1 MGRTKQLLPL
11 GNRTVIEHCLST
23 IIASRVVDIVVVL
36 GHDAG
41 DISTAIHAFPVKT
54 VFNEQQASE
63 MAGSV
68 RTGLPAVDPAATGIL
83 ICLADHPLVT
93 PETMKGLIAL
103 HEEHPESII
112 IPSFNRQRGHPPLFP
127 REMLA
132 EIFVSS
138 SLRDVIQGHA
148 GSIAYLD
155 SEDEGILL
163 DMDTMDAYEEIQR
176 KFNRSKGCP

>member
-1 MGRTKQLLPL
+1 MGQTKQLLPL

-138 SLRDVIQGHA
+138 SLRDVIHGHA
-148 GSIAYLD
+148 ESIIYLNTD
-155 SEDEGILL
+155 DEGVLL
-163 DMDTMDAYEEIQR
+163 DMDTMDAYKEILK
-176 KFNRSKGCP
+176 KFNRGVRCL